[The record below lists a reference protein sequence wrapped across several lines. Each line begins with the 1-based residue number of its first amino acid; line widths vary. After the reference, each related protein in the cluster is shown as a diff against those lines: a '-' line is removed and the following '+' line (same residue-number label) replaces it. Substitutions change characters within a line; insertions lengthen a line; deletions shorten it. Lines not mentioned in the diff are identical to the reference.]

1 MFEIFYQ
8 SDLLADPN
16 SNWSFEPKTG
26 LKLKKAKIDDTGHFE
41 CTGTHETQVYSRDI
55 YLFVGG
61 RSFLIFDKRLLS
73 YYKHGNK
80 FTK

>member
-26 LKLKKAKIDDTGHFE
+26 LKLKKAKIDDNGIFK
-41 CTGTHETQVYSRDI
+41 CTGTYKTQVYSRDI
-55 YLFVGG
+55 FLYVGG
-61 RSFLIFDKRLLS
+61 RSFLIFDKRLLR
-73 YYKHGNK
+73 YYKHGIK
-80 FTK
+80 FTE

>member
-1 MFEIFYQ
+1 LFEIFYQ

-41 CTGTHETQVYSRDI
+41 CTGTYKGQVYSRDI
-55 YLFVGG
+55 YLYVGG
-61 RSFLIFDKRLLS
+61 RSFLIFDKRLLR
-73 YYKHGNK
+73 YYKHGIK
-80 FTK
+80 FTE